1 VVLSQIYSVSSVE
14 KRKSDLDDTE
24 SYFLSFLYF
33 RFFYFLVFFSH
44 SFRTDHRN
52 GNHFPPSL
60 LLTFQETLNRFTNES
75 YADGIIFIRA
85 VTRKKKN
92 WKQQHKKKC
101 MGKHVTICR
110 NAETNVLI
118 ENESLESPLL
128 SSQGFIFSEWEMWSY
143 YKRRDHQRREK
154 SGRGRRLF
162 NTTATTSVL
171 KDDAKDSF

>member
-1 VVLSQIYSVSSVE
+1 MIRKAIFYLSYTFVSFI
-14 KRKSDLDDTE
+14 
-24 SYFLSFLYF
+24 FLSSSLI
-33 RFFYFLVFFSH
+33 RSARIIEMEII
-44 SFRTDHRN
+44 S
-52 GNHFPPSL
+52 PPSL
-60 LLTFQETLNRFTNES
+60 LLTFHETLNRFTNES